1 MKFRIGP
8 AGLAFLGFA
17 AAISAQTGVSGQPGI
32 PTTGVLTTVPDA
44 SSSPVIA
51 PPPAAAP
58 APPEVST
65 PAPPPPASPFV
76 PAPRANPA
84 PSPAHAPGRATPP
97 ALSGPAATAPPS
109 PSVSPSPAP
118 ESPEPAEE
126 AESKPGKRRGADFY
140 TPYLRA
146 SDTLDNA
153 ILDLT
158 RRVKERP
165 EDPGLRND
173 LGNLLARRG
182 FAKEA
187 REEYEKAEKLDREF
201 FLADYNEGLLWEKE
215 GKTANAI
222 AAYRRSIRRKPGFPL
237 SRFHLGFLYEK
248 VGRAEAAVREYA
260 KALRIDPTLRSP
272 RRNPLVVQTRLLYRA
287 SLANYDR
294 DLAAAALASDGEFAD
309 RAVWERLQPQRPVDT
324 ADLDDA
330 PDDAEAEAGGPPP
343 GAPASTSIIGGKP
356 SAPSAVST
364 DPRRQQLIEQ
374 FRRSRRPAAPTRA
387 NPSRT
392 QFPGGMAPAAPAPPP
407 PAATEL
413 PPPPDEAPVVEPP
426 PGGALS

>member
-1 MKFRIGP
+1 MNSGTGP
-8 AGLAFLGFA
+8 AALAFLAFA

-32 PTTGVLTTVPDA
+32 PTTGLTTIPDA

-58 APPEVST
+58 APPEAST
-65 PAPPPPASPFV
+65 PVPPAPAAPASPSV
-76 PAPRANPA
+76 PAPRA
-84 PSPAHAPGRATPP
+84 TPP
-97 ALSGPAATAPPS
+97 APPTSASGRTSPPSAVASPAA
-109 PSVSPSPAP
+109 PAP
-118 ESPEPAEE
+118 GPSSAVSETTEPREE
-126 AESKPGKRRGADFY
+126 AERKPGKKHGADFY

-146 SDTLDNA
+146 SDALDGA

-158 RRVKERP
+158 RQVKDRP

-182 FAKEA
+182 FAREA

-215 GKTANAI
+215 GKTAAAI
-222 AAYRRSIRRKPGFPL
+222 GAYRRSIRRKPGFPL
-237 SRFHLGFLYEK
+237 SRFHLGYLYEK
-248 VGRAEAAVREYA
+248 EGRAEAAVREYA
-260 KALRIDPTLRSP
+260 KALRIDPSLRSP

-324 ADLDDA
+324 ADLEESA
-330 PDDAEAEAGGPPP
+330 DDAEAEVVGPAP
-343 GAPASTSIIGGKP
+343 GTPASTSIIGGKASVP
-356 SAPSAVST
+356 SATSS

-374 FRRSRRPAAPTRA
+374 FRRSRRPSAPTRP

-392 QFPGGMAPAAPAPPP
+392 QFPAGMAPVAPAPPP
-407 PAATEL
+407 AEL
-413 PPPPDEAPVVEPP
+413 PPAPDEAPVVEPP
-426 PGGALS
+426 PGGGLS